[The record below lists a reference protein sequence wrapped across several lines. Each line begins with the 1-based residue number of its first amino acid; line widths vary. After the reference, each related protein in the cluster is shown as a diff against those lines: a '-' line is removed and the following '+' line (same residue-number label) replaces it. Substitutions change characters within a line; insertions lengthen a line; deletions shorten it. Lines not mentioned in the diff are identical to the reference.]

1 MNRTAEKLAA
11 YRREARKKSDDIGVD
26 NARLTPGDSPENN
39 RGSGDGRSPGIRP
52 RLNIDV
58 LDVPPFCTWRRC
70 YESHPRSTLLITA
83 LLYLVGQIYFVWV
96 QFGLVFFVASILLA
110 ICLSLGNRAE
120 GELEWR
126 RRRSESFAGVFLVVR
141 LSCCNPSWVFN
152 CCRTSLGCRRI
163 LFLIPTV
170 SDCWDK

>member
-120 GELEWR
+120 GEMSAYSVFNPNCERLLGQMTAEHFERDVLR
-126 RRRSESFAGVFLVVR
+126 RRV
-141 LSCCNPSWVFN
+141 
-152 CCRTSLGCRRI
+152 
-163 LFLIPTV
+163 
-170 SDCWDK
+170 D